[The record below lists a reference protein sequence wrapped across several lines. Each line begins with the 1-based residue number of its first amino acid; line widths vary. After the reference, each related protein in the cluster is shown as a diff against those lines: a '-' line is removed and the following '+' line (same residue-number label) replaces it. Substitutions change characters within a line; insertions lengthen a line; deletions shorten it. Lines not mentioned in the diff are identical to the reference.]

1 MAPVWAAAL
10 LPVDLILS
18 GRLLTGNVAEAQ
30 DRLRRGQR
38 GMGWPGPERLV
49 RLRRGQRGMGW
60 PGPERLVGVG
70 SDLSTSSHR
79 TWPGEETSR
88 THPALVLCSKH
99 TCH

>member
-49 RLRRGQRGMGW
+49 
-60 PGPERLVGVG
+60 GVG
-70 SDLSTSSHR
+70 SDLSTSSHL